1 MSGAGRRLR
10 ATIAALLIVAGAA
23 VAAPAATAAPG
34 DPAVGGAAAAIVV
47 DARDGAVMFAKQ
59 AEERRSIA
67 STTKLMTALLTLER
81 ARPGEVFTAPQYNAL
96 AAESKINLR
105 AGERMRVDDLLEA
118 LLLESA
124 NDAAVTLAED
134 ISGSREAF
142 VAAMNARARKLGLR
156 DTRYANPI
164 GLDDPENYSTAHD
177 LARLAR
183 VLMRNRRFART
194 WTCPRRCSSRAPG
207 GASWTTATTSWA
219 STTSSTG
226 SRPGTR
232 STAGY
237 LLIGAAHAANGG
249 RVITVVMGESSEA
262 ARDAETMALMRWGL
276 GRFRQARALD
286 ARRTVTRVAVK
297 HSDTPVAL
305 RPREPLTVTVR
316 TGQRL
321 ERKVSRARRDRGP
334 DAGGTPRRV
343 RRASCGT
350 ARSCGAVPL
359 VTARAVAGPGVL
371 TRAFDSIGLPLLV
384 LLALGTLIAVVLAA
398 QRLRGR
404 LRLVRER

>member
-1 MSGAGRRLR
+1 MRLL
-10 ATIAALLIVAGAA
+10 APAVVLALLAMPAGAA
-23 VAAPAATAAPG
+23 AQGRAATPPAPS
-34 DPAVGGAAAAIVV
+34 VSSAAAAILI
-47 DARDGAVMFAKQ
+47 DARDGAVILQKDPD
-59 AEERRSIA
+59 ERRAVA
-67 STTKLMTALLTLER
+67 STTKLMTALLVLEG

-124 NDAAVTLAED
+124 NDAAVTLAEGV
-134 ISGSREAF
+134 SGSREAF

-156 DTRYANPI
+156 DTSYANPI
-164 GLDDPENYSTAHD
+164 GLDDPQNYSTAHD

-183 VLMRNRRFART
+183 VLMRKPRFART
-194 WTCPRRCSSRAPG
+194 VDMPQAVLES
-207 GASWTTATTSWA
+207 
-219 STTSSTG
+219 G
-226 SRPGTR
+226 SRRRIVDNRNDLVGQYDFVDGIKTGHTL
-232 STAGY
+232 SAGY

-249 RVITVVMGESSEA
+249 RVITVVMGESGEA
-262 ARDAETMALMRWGL
+262 ARDADTIALMRWGL

-286 ARRTVTRVAVK
+286 ARRTVARVAVK
-297 HSDTPVAL
+297 HSDTPAAL
-305 RPREPLTVTVR
+305 RPREPLTLTLR
-316 TGQRL
+316 SGQRL
-321 ERKVSRARRDRGP
+321 ERKISVPSEIEGP
-334 DAGGTPRRV
+334 MPAGRRV
-343 RRASCGT
+343 GFVAVVRDGQVVRR
-350 ARSCGAVPL
+350 VPL
-359 VTARAVAGPGVL
+359 VTARAVAGPGAL